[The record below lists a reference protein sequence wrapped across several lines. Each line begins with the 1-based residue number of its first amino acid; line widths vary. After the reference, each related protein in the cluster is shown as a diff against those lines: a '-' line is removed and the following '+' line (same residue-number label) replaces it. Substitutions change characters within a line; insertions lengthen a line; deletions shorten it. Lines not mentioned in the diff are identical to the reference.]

1 MTATATAET
10 RERVLPPGGGP
21 RFRGRLRMPAFPLL
35 APSLVAAL
43 NGLLFVLLRPDV
55 NDLWAARA
63 RASAVLHGV
72 GLTYWFSWFGG
83 GSTPGNYSVV
93 APYLSAYLGTEVVGA
108 VSALAVTALATVAL
122 RGTRHALAATWIA
135 MFGAGMNL
143 WSGRVPFLLG
153 AAFAVAALIAVRAR
167 RPAATVLLTVCSILA
182 SPVAAAFLAL
192 GLSGT
197 FLTTRTKDWRPII
210 AWAVGTV
217 AVGLVLVALAFG
229 TPGPEPFSIWLALEV
244 FGGLILLYRARPPD
258 HLRTTIWVT
267 ALATVA
273 LWAIPNGMG
282 SNFARFVWY
291 CLPVAVVA
299 LSARRTRTA
308 VLLVIPAL
316 IVGASSTVADL
327 RNSVRPVSTVGYY
340 KPLVAKLDAIA
351 GLRKYR
357 VEVVDHGAHAGY
369 AELLGHAL
377 LARGWE
383 TQEDR
388 ALNKPLNK
396 SPLDPDVYKIWL
408 QNNAVGY
415 VALPST
421 SVGNYPEYDLVKSGR
436 ATYLHR
442 IWSDPHWTLFRVDN
456 PTPIAGAPA
465 RLLGYTQSTMTVHV
479 PCACT
484 VDIRV
489 RWSKFLEATLR
500 PTPPAAGHPAA
511 PRASARASATTAR
524 QPEVTAK
531 VLDDGSSWT
540 KITTPKPGD
549 YVLSGSIGG
558 IAR

>member
-1 MTATATAET
+1 
-10 RERVLPPGGGP
+10 
-21 RFRGRLRMPAFPLL
+21 
-35 APSLVAAL
+35 
-43 NGLLFVLLRPDV
+43 
-55 NDLWAARA
+55 
-63 RASAVLHGV
+63 
-72 GLTYWFSWFGG
+72 
-83 GSTPGNYSVV
+83 
-93 APYLSAYLGTEVVGA
+93 
-108 VSALAVTALATVAL
+108 
-122 RGTRHALAATWIA
+122 
-135 MFGAGMNL
+135 
-143 WSGRVPFLLG
+143 VPFLLG

-167 RPAATVLLTVCSILA
+167 RPAATVLLTVCSLLA

-197 FLTTRTKDWRPII
+197 FLTTRTKEWRPII

-267 ALATVA
+267 ALATVV

-299 LSARRTRTA
+299 VSARRTRTA
-308 VLLVIPAL
+308 VLLVIPPL

-340 KPLVAKLDAIA
+340 KPLAAKLDSIA
-351 GLRKYR
+351 GLRNYR

-369 AELLGHAL
+369 AELLGHAQ

-396 SPLDPDVYKIWL
+396 SPLAPDVYKIWL

-442 IWSDPHWTLFRVDN
+442 VWSDPHWKLFRVDN
-456 PTPIAGAPA
+456 PTPIAAAPA

-479 PCACT
+479 PCACI

-500 PTPPAAGHPAA
+500 EPTPTAARSSAPHPS
-511 PRASARASATTAR
+511 ASTAR
-524 QPEVTAK
+524 QPEITAK
-531 VLDDGSSWT
+531 VLDDGSGWT
-540 KITTPKPGD
+540 KIVTPKPGD
-549 YVLSGSIGG
+549 YVLSGSLGG